1 MAKDNKTFL
10 NKALPIILFAGGVI
24 GVVSSAILMI
34 EKIALLKNPTQP
46 LGCDLNPI
54 IACGSVINT
63 PQASA
68 FGFPNPIIGLIGFSF
83 VAAVGLAV
91 LARASFRRW
100 FWLVIQTGVTFGVG
114 FVTWLQF
121 QSIFRIEALCP
132 YCMVVWIVMI
142 AIFWHVTLYNLRE
155 ENIKISSRLKKH
167 AEFINK
173 HHADILI
180 GWYLLIAAVIL
191 NHFWYYWK
199 TLA

>member
-91 LARASFRRW
+91 LARASFKRW